1 MSVVGAVPPAGVC
14 CTAVTPFCAFCLM
27 SSLKALDLVVLSLLG
42 SVSVGWH
49 PLGSD

>member
-1 MSVVGAVPPAGVC
+1 LCILLDVIIE
-14 CTAVTPFCAFCLM
+14 
-27 SSLKALDLVVLSLLG
+27 ALDGVVLSLLV